1 MLPYHNEKKKR
12 PLTLAEK
19 LAIVLIVILVI
30 VILLLVFNR
39 QILEYIKE
47 FKEWYGNA

>member
-30 VILLLVFNR
+30 VIVLLVFNR
-39 QILEYIKE
+39 QLVEYIKD
-47 FKEWYGNA
+47 FKAWYGNA